1 MKIVDLNIL
10 LYAVND
16 NAEHH
21 ERIIRWWEHALNGDE
36 TVGLTWFVVAGFLR
50 VSTNPLIF
58 TEPLEVETAVR
69 RIDEWLE
76 LDVVSL
82 VSETRDHW
90 RTLRRLLV
98 EAGSAGNLT
107 TDAHLAAMALTHGAT
122 LASCDADF
130 ARFAGLRWENPL
142 RHAG

>member
-16 NAEHH
+16 DAEHH
-21 ERIIRWWEHALNGDE
+21 ERISRWWEHALNGDE

-58 TEPLEVETAVR
+58 PEPLPVETAVR
-69 RIDEWLE
+69 RVDEWLAV
-76 LDVVSL
+76 DVVAL

-90 RTLRRLLV
+90 RTLRQLLV

-107 TDAHLAAMALTHGAT
+107 TDAHLAAIALTHGAT

-130 ARFAGLRWENPL
+130 ARFAGVRWENPL
-142 RHAG
+142 RGAG